1 VSASEIAAAADGGIG
16 PVLISARSFA
26 EYTAMFALTEADLS
40 GAVLDCPGG
49 AASFTATAL
58 ARGFDVTAVD
68 PAYVGGEGALQVL
81 GEHAASEAERG
92 HAFLLAH
99 AHRFVWT
106 YFQDPAEQL
115 RQRIAAAAEFAASV
129 LTDPQRYVP
138 GALPHLPFPDRS
150 FDLVLCSHL
159 LFTYSDR
166 LDAELHL
173 AALREMAR
181 VSRKEVRIFPLLGHV
196 DGKPYPHLVHLREA
210 LTGDGI
216 SSHVRQVDYEFQQ
229 GGDEMLVLTL
239 SAGPADS
246 TDEDRDIA

>member
-1 VSASEIAAAADGGIG
+1 MSTSEIAAAAGGGIG

-58 ARGFDVTAVD
+58 ARGLDVTAVD
-68 PAYVGGEGALQVL
+68 PAYAGGEGALQVL
-81 GEHAASEAERG
+81 GEQAASEAERG

-106 YFQDPAEQL
+106 YFQDPAEHL
-115 RQRIAAAAEFAASV
+115 RQRTAATADFAASV

-159 LFTYSDR
+159 LFTYSER
-166 LDAELHL
+166 LDAAFHL

-181 VSRKEVRIFPLLGHV
+181 VSRGQVRIFPLLGHV
-196 DGKPYPHLVHLREA
+196 DGKPYPHLAHLRKA
-210 LTGDGI
+210 LIGHGI
-216 SSHVRQVDYEFQQ
+216 SSRVRHVDYEFQQ

-239 SAGPADS
+239 SRTPADG

>member
-1 VSASEIAAAADGGIG
+1 MSTPEIAAAAGSSIG
-16 PVLISARSFA
+16 LVLVSARSFA
-26 EYTAMFALTEADLS
+26 EYTAMFALSEADLS

-58 ARGFDVTAVD
+58 VRGLDVTAVD
-68 PAYVGGEGALQVL
+68 PAYAGGEGALRVL

-106 YFQDPAEQL
+106 YFQDPAERL
-115 RQRIAAAAEFAASV
+115 RQRTAAAADFAASV
-129 LTDPQRYVP
+129 LTHPQRYVP
-138 GALPHLPFPDRS
+138 GAVPHLPFPDRS
-150 FDLVLCSHL
+150 FDLVLSSHL

-166 LDAELHL
+166 LDAAFHL

-181 VSRKEVRIFPLLGHV
+181 VSRGQVRIFPLLGHV
-196 DGKPYPHLVHLREA
+196 DGEPYPHLEHLRDA
-210 LTGDGI
+210 LAGDGI
-216 SSHVRQVDYEFQQ
+216 SSQVRRVDYEFQH
-229 GGDEMLVLTL
+229 GGDEMLVLTP
-239 SAGPADS
+239 SPGPADN